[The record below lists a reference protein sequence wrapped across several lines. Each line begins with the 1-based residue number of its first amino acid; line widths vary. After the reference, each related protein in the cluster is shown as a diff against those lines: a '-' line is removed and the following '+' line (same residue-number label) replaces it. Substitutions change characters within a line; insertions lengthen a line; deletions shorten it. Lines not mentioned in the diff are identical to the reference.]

1 MMLQHLFILWD
12 KFNCPQRGIQILQQK
27 KQCFDN
33 LRTKRLSWSGL
44 LLGKLG
50 PYSRFSFLQK
60 ILGTGLKKNFYEK
73 NVLELCVG
81 YFRQIHQCTRV
92 AVWSGGSA
100 CGHILECSFFNEP

>member
-60 ILGTGLKKNFYEK
+60 NTRNRSQKKIVRKKRLGIVCVQGGGLPGVMKTSGIRNFP
-73 NVLELCVG
+73 
-81 YFRQIHQCTRV
+81 
-92 AVWSGGSA
+92 SSA
-100 CGHILECSFFNEP
+100 FLPR

>member
-60 ILGTGLKKNFYEK
+60 ILGTGLKKKFYEK
-73 NVLELCVG
+73 NVLELWVG
-81 YFRQIHQCTRV
+81 RGGGLPGVMKT
-92 AVWSGGSA
+92 SGIRKFS
-100 CGHILECSFFNEP
+100 

>member
-60 ILGTGLKKNFYEK
+60 NTRNRSQKKLYEK
-73 NVLELCVG
+73 NVLELCVCRG
-81 YFRQIHQCTRV
+81 GGVTR
-92 AVWSGGSA
+92 GDKKGINPPLITPF
-100 CGHILECSFFNEP
+100 H

>member
-60 ILGTGLKKNFYEK
+60 NTRNRSQKKIVRKKRLGIVCLQGGLPGVMKTSGIWNFPSSPF
-73 NVLELCVG
+73 LP
-81 YFRQIHQCTRV
+81 R
-92 AVWSGGSA
+92 
-100 CGHILECSFFNEP
+100 